1 MTNILIFIWQLPQN
15 MLGLILFGL
24 FRHDARTADYRGIRV
39 MRSPKMKG
47 GISLGYYVI
56 VSRHASETTVLHEW
70 GHTRQSLMLG
80 WLYFLIIGIPSFGWA
95 TSRTLFPAL
104 KKRNYYSFYT
114 EKWADRLAG
123 IKRKQKLKRNDDR
136 KIGT

>member
-70 GHTRQSLMLG
+70 GHTRLSLMLG

-95 TSRTLFPAL
+95 TSRTLFPIKETKL
-104 KKRNYYSFYT
+104 LLILYGEMGRPTCRNQT
-114 EKWADRLAG
+114 EA
-123 IKRKQKLKRNDDR
+123 
-136 KIGT
+136 KIEEK